1 MTKLDFDAILKA
13 YPETARINDDLGAFK
28 SDGTQITLDQS
39 KIDAAR
45 VTLDAEAAAI
55 KYQTDRTTDGS
66 TTYDTIGNQLDQLY
80 HDINAGKFG
89 SDAKTGEWFVG
100 ISSVKT
106 ANPKP

>member
-1 MTKLDFDAILKA
+1 MDIQAIIRA
-13 YPETARINDDLGAFK
+13 YPNASYVDETTVKDASGYVF
-28 SDGTQITLDQS
+28 TPEQS

-45 VTLDAEAAAI
+45 VTLDSEAAAI

>member
-1 MTKLDFDAILKA
+1 MDIQAIIRA
-13 YPETARINDDLGAFK
+13 YPNASYVDETTVKDASGNV
-28 SDGTQITLDQS
+28 ITTEQS

-45 VTLDAEAAAI
+45 VTLDSEAAAI

-66 TTYDTIGNQLDQLY
+66 TTYVTIGNQLDQLY

>member
-1 MTKLDFDAILKA
+1 MDIQAIIRA
-13 YPETARINDDLGAFK
+13 YPNASYVDETTVKDASGNV
-28 SDGTQITLDQS
+28 ITTEQS

-45 VTLDAEAAAI
+45 VTLDSEAAAI
-55 KYQTDRTTDGS
+55 KYQTDRTTAGS
-66 TTYDTIGNQLDQLY
+66 TTYDTIGNQLAQLY

-89 SDAKTGEWFVG
+89 SDAKTGEWIVG

>member
-28 SDGTQITLDQS
+28 SDGTQITLEQS

-45 VTLDAEAAAI
+45 VTLDAEAAAT

-66 TTYDTIGNQLDQLY
+66 ITYDTIGNQLDQLY